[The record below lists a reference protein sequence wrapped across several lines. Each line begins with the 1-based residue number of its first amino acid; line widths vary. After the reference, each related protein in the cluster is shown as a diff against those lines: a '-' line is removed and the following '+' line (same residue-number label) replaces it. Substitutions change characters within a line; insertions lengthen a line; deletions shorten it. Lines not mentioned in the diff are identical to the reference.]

1 MKTIRFVISLLVIAS
16 GATTTAQRRPGTMP
30 PRGGPIALIGGTLID
45 GTGAAPVRNSVVL
58 IRDDRIEKVGT
69 VGSLPVPA
77 GYEQISTDGMTV
89 LPGLWDLHVHL
100 MYAGH
105 PNARYWFDTYTP
117 QFERVIMPA
126 AAEQMLMAG
135 VTTVR
140 DLAAP
145 TREIVA
151 VKKRIANDEIPGP
164 TLYVAG
170 AALTKGGSPNA
181 VQTVN
186 VSGAADARA
195 KTRQLIDAG
204 VDWIKVLNAEQ
215 LSPEEMKAI
224 VDEAHLR
231 GRKVAAH
238 AFSEGEIRQGLL
250 AGVDDFQH
258 LRTQT
263 PEYPPDIVTLIRD
276 RVKSGAPLYWTVTA
290 GGNGQL
296 NAAYVASN
304 PEFLADPANF
314 IGLPP
319 AIAND
324 VRRAIAER
332 TGVSGR
338 DTQPGGGRGASPSG
352 GGGGRGGPVQSQD
365 EINTIVKR
373 KVAQIRDLGVEL
385 VFGTDVGSWGEV
397 TGQATWME
405 ADLWVRELGMEPM
418 TVLRKM
424 TLDAARMM
432 GADRDSG
439 SVTAGKFADVIAV
452 RGDPLRHIDVLRE
465 AKVVIKHGRR
475 YK

>member
-1 MKTIRFVISLLVIAS
+1 MKPARFLILALAVIAV
-16 GATTTAQRRPGTMP
+16 GRTVIQAQQQSAVRSSQGRS
-30 PRGGPIALIGGTLID
+30 IALVGGTLID
-45 GTGAAPVRNSVVL
+45 GTGGAPVRNSVVL
-58 IRDDRIEKVGT
+58 IRGERIEKIGAVE
-69 VGSLPVPA
+69 SLPVPS
-77 GYEQISTDGMTV
+77 GYEVISTEGMTV

-126 AAEQMLMAG
+126 SAEQMLMAG

-145 TREIVA
+145 PREILA
-151 VKKRIANDEIPGP
+151 VKARIANGEIPGP

-170 AALTKGGSPNA
+170 PALTKGANPNA
-181 VQTVN
+181 VQTWN

-195 KTRQLIDAG
+195 KTKQLIDEG
-204 VDWIKVLNAEQ
+204 VDWIKIINAEQ
-215 LSPEEMKAI
+215 LTPAEMEAI
-224 VDEAHLR
+224 VSEAHAR
-231 GRKVAAH
+231 GRRVASH
-238 AFSEGEIRQGLL
+238 AFSEGEIRQGLI

-263 PEYPPDIVTLIRD
+263 PEYAPDIVAMIRE
-276 RVKSGAPLYWTVTA
+276 RVRNGPRLYWTITA

-296 NAAYVASN
+296 NAAYLASN
-304 PEFLADPANF
+304 PEFLDDPANF
-314 IGLPP
+314 IGLPQP
-319 AIAND
+319 IVDD
-324 VRRAIAER
+324 VRKGIVAR
-332 TGVSGR
+332 TAG
-338 DTQPGGGRGASPSG
+338 T
-352 GGGGRGGPVQSQD
+352 GGGRGGVGQSQA
-365 EINTIVKR
+365 EINAIVKR
-373 KVAQIRDLGVEL
+373 KVAQIRDLGVEI

-405 ADLWVRELGMEPM
+405 ADVWVHELGMDPM

-432 GADRDSG
+432 GADRESG
-439 SVTAGKFADVIAV
+439 SISEGKFADVIAV

>member
-1 MKTIRFVISLLVIAS
+1 LSSIVAWERFMRVIRPFICAAAIAS
-16 GATTTAQRRPGTMP
+16 LGITEMAAQQRAAGRPAD
-30 PRGGPIALIGGTLID
+30 GPLALVGGTLID
-45 GTGAAPVRNSVVL
+45 GTGGTPLRNSLVL
-58 IRDDRIEKVGT
+58 IRGGRIERIGT
-69 VGSLPVPA
+69 TDSLPVPT
-77 GYEQISTDGMTV
+77 GYEVVSTEGMTV

-105 PNARYWFDTYTP
+105 PNPRYWFDTYTP

-126 AAEQMLMAG
+126 SAEQMLMAG

-145 TREIVA
+145 PQEIIT
-151 VKKRIANDEIPGP
+151 VKKRIASGEIPGP

-170 AALTKGGSPNA
+170 PALTKGANPNA
-181 VQTVN
+181 VQTWN
-186 VSGAADARA
+186 VSSVADAGA
-195 KTRQLIDAG
+195 KTRQLIEAG

-224 VDEAHLR
+224 VSEAHAR

-263 PEYPPDIVTLIRD
+263 PEYPPDIVALIRD
-276 RVKSGAPLYWTVTA
+276 RVRSGPPLYWTITA

-304 PEFLADPANF
+304 PEFLDDPANF
-314 IGLPP
+314 VGLPQP
-319 AIAND
+319 IVDDVRKAIAA
-324 VRRAIAER
+324 RTRASA
-332 TGVSGR
+332 
-338 DTQPGGGRGASPSG
+338 PARG
-352 GGGGRGGPVQSQD
+352 QSQD
-365 EINTIVKR
+365 EINAIVKR
-373 KVAQIRDLGVEL
+373 KVAQIRDLGVQI

-405 ADLWVRELGMEPM
+405 ADLWVRELGMDPM
-418 TVLRKM
+418 TVIRSM

-439 SVTAGKFADVIAV
+439 SITEGKFADVIAV
-452 RGDPLRHIDVLRE
+452 RGDPLRHIDTLR
-465 AKVVIKHGRR
+465 APAIVIKLGRR